1 MRDEIFKNLPKKLS
15 LGQAA
20 LVGSLVG
27 SDLMGLPGM
36 IVGTLAFPAVAAMKG
51 NLKETADKS
60 TVIRKIRDKVKTFY
74 PKILKVNVVEIQKQ
88 SEEFLSTESWVVDNS
103 KSKNLVKRTFS
114 VSNESSQTY
123 ITSLT
128 ATTTTK
134 NELTNSV
141 GLGFDWGGVKV
152 SGSAEVKSAI
162 DKSLQK
168 EYSISETKKITRKEE
183 ITVEVQPQTRTKIF
197 VHWKL
202 IWQHG
207 IVKVLDSWKREIEI
221 PFKICSKIT
230 FDQEVVDE

>member
-1 MRDEIFKNLPKKLS
+1 MGIIKNKIELIIEEELGKDCPSFVRDEIFEMFQVGNPLKDLS
-15 LGQAA
+15 FT
-20 LVGSLVG
+20 
-27 SDLMGLPGM
+27 LMPPVFKTFNKR
-36 IVGTLAFPAVAAMKG
+36 IIKDF
-51 NLKETADKS
+51 
-60 TVIRKIRDKVKTFY
+60 VKRFY
-74 PKILKVNVVEIQKQ
+74 PKISQINVVEIKKQ
-88 SEEFLSTESWVVDNS
+88 SEEFLSTESRVVDNS
-103 KSKNLVKRTFS
+103 KSKNLVKRKFA
-114 VSNESSQTY
+114 VNKESSQTY

-152 SGSAEVKSAI
+152 SGSDEVKSAI

-168 EYSISETKKITRKEE
+168 EYSISETKKINLEDE
-183 ITVEVQPQTRTKIF
+183 IIVEVQPQTRTKIL

-230 FDQEVVDE
+230 FDQEVIDE